1 MKRKLIFLSATEYSE
16 NTVDRINGY
25 FDMGWEIEDIL
36 NADFGY
42 YLILISKDVGNCDY
56 VKKINPSK
64 YKYNLI
70 EESRDTDQK
79 WVTTTTEGMTALF
92 EDKYPNPNCIKAKN
106 NDNKCS

>member
-25 FDMGWEIEDIL
+25 FDLGWEIEDIL

-42 YLILISKDVGNCDY
+42 YLILISKDVDNRDY
-56 VKKINPSK
+56 LKKINPSK
-64 YKYNLI
+64 YRYNLI
-70 EESRDTDQK
+70 EENRDDDQK
-79 WVTTTTEGMTALF
+79 WVTTTTEGAATFF
-92 EDKYPNPNCIKAKN
+92 EDKYPNQNSIKAKD

>member
-42 YLILISKDVGNCDY
+42 YLILISKDVDNYDF
-56 VKKINPSK
+56 VKKTNPSK
-64 YKYNLI
+64 CKFNLI
-70 EESRDTDQK
+70 EENRKSDQK
-79 WVTTTTEGMTALF
+79 WVTTTTEERTAIF
-92 EDKYPNPNCIKAKN
+92 DDKYPNPNCIKAKN

>member
-42 YLILISKDVGNCDY
+42 YLILISKTL
-56 VKKINPSK
+56 P
-64 YKYNLI
+64 
-70 EESRDTDQK
+70 
-79 WVTTTTEGMTALF
+79 M
-92 EDKYPNPNCIKAKN
+92 
-106 NDNKCS
+106 